1 MNNRTCGSMSALLK
15 NRFIFILWFVFA
27 AAMMVY
33 LYNFINVRSDLS
45 FFLPED
51 STQLDEAMRYQLKHG
66 EAGKILLIALK
77 SKTNRVSAKQLAEV
91 NKLLAKE
98 LSQNKNFVSV
108 QNGQLSLAQLIIEPF
123 YSYRYLLGQQTSESI
138 DKRFSVPALQ
148 QSFADLLQHLE
159 IMINPV
165 EQKLFAEDP
174 QMLWLELLKHWQ
186 AQKLKKQYNVWFDSD
201 SKQTLMFVKTRAEG
215 FNLDQQK
222 RNIDEINKQFE
233 QQIKK
238 LSRGVD
244 SDDIELVVTGAPLF
258 ALAAKKSI
266 SQQTKIISVIASFIL
281 MAFLYWFF
289 RSVKIVLLTALP
301 LAMAILTGI
310 TSVILSD
317 GFIHGI
323 TIAFGITII
332 GIAVDYP
339 VHLYCHAVFFKTT
352 DSSCSQKFLHNQA
365 IEEKQNCPQL
375 LIIIRTIWPM
385 MRLGLITTIIGF
397 SAITFSDFSGL
408 QQLGIFAISGLITAA
423 MVTRYLLPLIPVP
436 EASNKDSEIHSSQSK
451 SAYNTLLHFV
461 NYPIPRFIAMVP
473 VFIVSAAL
481 VYIAFNQ
488 SNLWQ
493 NDLSALSPVPQWKK
507 QQDFELRRAM
517 GLPELRYVLILQD
530 SNLENLLQKSEQL
543 MPGLELLKKRRL
555 ISGYDMAAHYLPSI
569 KHQKQ
574 QQQSL
579 PETSLLR
586 NRLQQV
592 LEDSAFDVLAF
603 SPFLNAV
610 EKSRKIKPLS
620 AEILLTDN
628 LSQSKSKSSAQSVSP
643 LTGNLIIDKLKTL
656 LYQNKTSSL
665 WTAIIPL
672 QGVKNNQLKQQMFS
686 SAEFLD
692 LKARSESMLS
702 DYRNEALLWFFMGVF
717 LIIAVLFYSSQKVS
731 SLFILVWPFMGA
743 VVLTIASLLLLGYSL
758 SIFHLVTLLLVV
770 GLGIDYSVF
779 VFFSK
784 PGNEERAELK
794 DQGHESAKI
803 SIIICMTSTLIM
815 FGALSSSDLPVLK
828 AIGLTASLGSM
839 YAFVLTRLSIS
850 NRPKQD

>member
-1 MNNRTCGSMSALLK
+1 MLPFLK

-27 AAMMVY
+27 AAMIVY
-33 LYNFINVRSDLS
+33 LYNFINIRSDLS

-51 STQLDEAMRYQLKHG
+51 RTQLDEAMSYQLKHG

-91 NKLLAKE
+91 NKLLTKE
-98 LSQNKNFVSV
+98 LSQNKNFLSV

-123 YSYRYLLGQQTSESI
+123 YSYRYLLRQQISEPI
-138 DKRFSVPALQ
+138 DKLFSVPALD
-148 QSFADLLQHLE
+148 QSFADLLQRLE

-165 EQKLFAEDP
+165 EQKLFAQDP
-174 QMLWLELLKHWQ
+174 QMVWLELLKQWQ
-186 AQKLKKQYNVWFDSD
+186 SQKLKKQFNVWFDSD
-201 SKQTLMFVKTRAEG
+201 SKQTLMFVKTRAEA

-238 LSRGVD
+238 LSRTVD
-244 SDDIELVVTGAPLF
+244 SDDIELVLTGAPLF

-289 RSVKIVLLTALP
+289 RSVKIVLLIALP
-301 LAMAILTGI
+301 LAIAILTGI

-339 VHLYCHAVFFKTT
+339 VHLYCHAVFFKST
-352 DSSCSQKFLHNQA
+352 DSGSLQNFLPNQA
-365 IEEKQNCPQL
+365 IKEKQNCPQL
-375 LIIIRTIWPM
+375 LIIIRSIWPM
-385 MRLGLITTIIGF
+385 MRLGLITTVIGF

-408 QQLGIFAISGLITAA
+408 QQLGIFAISGLISAA
-423 MVTRYLLPLIPVP
+423 MLTRYLLPLIPVP
-436 EASNKDSEIHSSQSK
+436 DASNKGNKIHSSQAN
-451 SAYNTLLHFV
+451 SAYNTLLYFV
-461 NYPIPRFIAMVP
+461 NYPLPRFTAIVP

-530 SNLENLLQKSEQL
+530 SNLENLLQNSEQL

-555 ISGYDMAAHYLPSI
+555 ISGYDMAAYYLPSI
-569 KHQKQ
+569 KHQKL

-579 PETSLLR
+579 PDISLLR

-592 LEDSAFDVLAF
+592 LGDSAFDVQAF
-603 SPFLNAV
+603 SPFLSAV
-610 EKSRKIKPLS
+610 EKSRKLKPLS
-620 AEILLTDN
+620 AEIILTDN
-628 LSQSKSKSSAQSVSP
+628 LSQPKSKSSAQSASP
-643 LTGNLIIDKLKTL
+643 ITSNLIIDKLKTL
-656 LYQNKTSSL
+656 LYQNKTSSI

-672 QGVKNNQLKQQMFS
+672 QGVKNNQLKQEIFNS
-686 SAEFLD
+686 TEFLD

-717 LIIAVLFYSSQKVS
+717 LIIAVLFYSSQKMS
-731 SLFILVWPFMGA
+731 SLFILVWPFIGA
-743 VVLTIASLLLLGYSL
+743 VVLTIASLLLMGYSL

-784 PGNEERAELK
+784 PGNEEIAELK
-794 DQGHESAKI
+794 NEGHELAKI

-815 FGALSSSDLPVLK
+815 FGALSTSDLPVLK